1 MNHTITHR
9 ALAPVDLV
17 IIAVYFLVVFAIGF
31 YFSRKERTSTEYFL
45 AGRNI
50 GWFAIG
56 ASLFVSN
63 ISTEH
68 FIGLAGSGAT
78 SGLAVGHFEWLA
90 CLILLILGWVF
101 VPFYLRSNVFTMPE
115 FLERRFNRQCAVYLA
130 SISIIAYIFT
140 KISVHL
146 YAAAVVLERVVGWS
160 PMTAAVILVIA
171 TGIYTVAG
179 GLAAVIYT
187 DLVQTLILI
196 AGAVILTFIG
206 LDKVGGFAGLRAAV
220 PADYFHMIKP
230 VSHAEFPWTGI
241 FLGAPILG
249 IWYWCTDQVIVQRV
263 LSARDEGHAKAGTI
277 FAGFLKILPVF
288 MLVLP
293 GLIAFALYR
302 DLFQVGP
309 DGRVLN
315 GDIAYPTLIINLLPK
330 GLVGLMIAALLAAL
344 MGAMSSVFNSAS
356 TLVTLD
362 FYKKLRPQ
370 ANERQLVNFGRIA
383 TGAMVLLGLL
393 WVPFIHLIS
402 SQLYIYLQS
411 VQAYIS
417 PPIAACFILGILWP
431 RLNGSGAIAS
441 RLVGVGLG
449 AIRFV
454 LEIAAKGGHAVSLP
468 LAQWIVQMNFLHY
481 AILMFAICSAVLIG
495 ISLMTAAPERRKL
508 AGLTFA
514 TVADKLEVVQVAAAS
529 AVSDRA
535 AGVAGDVALAPP
547 AAQPQLARETGRE
560 HRLNLA
566 FTALLIATVVG
577 LWIYFR

>member
-1 MNHTITHR
+1 MNSIATVTHR
-9 ALAPVDLV
+9 NLATIDLV
-17 IIAVYFLVVFAIGF
+17 IIGVYFLLVFCIGF
-31 YFSRKERTSTEYFL
+31 YFARKERTSTDYFL
-45 AGRNI
+45 ASRDI
-50 GWFAIG
+50 GWFFIG

-68 FIGLAGSGAT
+68 FIGLSGTGAS

-130 SISIIAYIFT
+130 GISIIAYIFT
-140 KISVHL
+140 KISVQL
-146 YAAAVVLERVVGWS
+146 YAASVVLERVAGWS
-160 PMTAAVILVIA
+160 LWKTAIILVIA
-171 TGIYTVAG
+171 TGIYTIAG

-187 DLVQTLILI
+187 DTVQTLILI
-196 AGAVILTFIG
+196 AGACALTFIG
-206 LDKVGGFAGLRAAV
+206 LHRVGGLEHLRTMV
-220 PADYFHMIKP
+220 PASYFHMIKP
-230 VSHAEFPWTGI
+230 ASDPNFPWTGI
-241 FLGAPILG
+241 FFGAPILG

-293 GLIAFALYR
+293 GIIAFAL
-302 DLFQVGP
+302 FPEQVVKP
-309 DGRVLN
+309 DF
-315 GDIAYPTLIINLLPK
+315 AYPTLVLNLLPV
-330 GLVGLMIAALLAAL
+330 GLVGLVMAALLAAV

-370 ANERQLVNFGRIA
+370 ASEKQLVNFGRIA
-383 TGAMVLLGLL
+383 TGFMVLLGLL

-417 PPIAACFILGILWP
+417 PPIASCFVLGILWT
-431 RLNGSGAIAS
+431 RLNGTGALSSLWTGFVMGAS
-441 RLVGVGLG
+441 
-449 AIRFV
+449 RFV
-454 LEIAAKGGHAVSLP
+454 LELVDRGTSGHFESPAIR
-468 LAQWIVQMNFLHY
+468 WIIDMNFLHY
-481 AILMFAICSAVLIG
+481 AIFMFIVCSLVLIVV
-495 ISLMTAAPERRKL
+495 SLMTPAPDRRKL

-514 TVADKLEVVQVAAAS
+514 TVDEKMDTVPLHGIERKPAKETPTERILNIVFSS
-529 AVSDRA
+529 ALV
-535 AGVAGDVALAPP
+535 
-547 AAQPQLARETGRE
+547 
-560 HRLNLA
+560 
-566 FTALLIATVVG
+566 ATVVG

>member
-1 MNHTITHR
+1 MVQTAVHLTHK
-9 ALAPVDLV
+9 ALTGVDIAV
-17 IIAVYFLVVFAIGF
+17 IAVYFVVIFAIGF
-31 YFSRKERTSTEYFL
+31 YFARKERTSTDYFL
-45 AGRNI
+45 ASRNV

-115 FLERRFNRQCAVYLA
+115 FLERRFSRSCAVYLA
-130 SISIIAYIFT
+130 AISILAYVFT

-146 YAAAVVLERVVGWS
+146 YAAAIVLERVVGWS
-160 PMTAAVILVIA
+160 PLTAAVILVVA
-171 TGIYTVAG
+171 TGIYTIAG

-196 AGAVILTFIG
+196 AGAVILTTIG
-206 LDKVGGFAGLRAAV
+206 LHRVGGFAGLRAGV
-220 PADYFHMIKP
+220 PASYFHMIKP
-230 VSHAEFPWTGI
+230 VSDPDFPWTGI
-241 FLGAPILG
+241 FFGAPILG

-263 LSARDEGHAKAGTI
+263 LSAKDEGHAKAATI

-293 GLIAFALYR
+293 GLIAVALYR
-302 DLFQVGP
+302 DLFKFGP
-309 DGRVLN
+309 NGEVLN
-315 GDIAYPTLIINLLPK
+315 GDIAYPTMIINLLPT
-330 GLVGLMIAALLAAL
+330 GLVGVMIAALLAAL

-362 FYKKLRPQ
+362 FYKKIKPDATEL
-370 ANERQLVNFGRIA
+370 QLVGFGRVM
-383 TGAMVLLGLL
+383 TGFMVILGLA

-417 PPIAACFILGILWP
+417 PPIAACFVLGILWP
-431 RLNGSGAIAS
+431 RLNAQGAITS
-441 RLVGVGLG
+441 LLTGFVLG
-449 AIRFV
+449 ASRFV
-454 LEIAAKGGHAVSLP
+454 LELRVKGGNPVGPALGWLVD
-468 LAQWIVQMNFLHY
+468 MNFLHY
-481 AILMFAICSAVLIG
+481 AIFI
-495 ISLMTAAPERRKL
+495 
-508 AGLTFA
+508 F
-514 TVADKLEVVQVAAAS
+514 VVCA
-529 AVSDRA
+529 
-535 AGVAGDVALAPP
+535 
-547 AAQPQLARETGRE
+547 
-560 HRLNLA
+560 
-566 FTALLIATVVG
+566 
-577 LWIYFR
+577 